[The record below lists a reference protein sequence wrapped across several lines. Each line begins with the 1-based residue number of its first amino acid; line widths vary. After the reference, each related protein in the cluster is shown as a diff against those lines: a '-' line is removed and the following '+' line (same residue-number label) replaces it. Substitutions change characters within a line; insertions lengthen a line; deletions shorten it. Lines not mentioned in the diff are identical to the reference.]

1 MTSPKRSGLCSALVV
16 TLTLM
21 WCSTANAGT
30 YAIHN
35 CNVPDRSPAPSSPWF
50 WEFAANASA
59 ADDCS
64 KGGGFGFYFG
74 GPLVMPRGADAALTL
89 TAPAP
94 ISIRRVRLWM
104 AARLE
109 GTGSALFVGTNAGAA
124 DGQVSNSG
132 VFSPPGGDN
141 LASPFVTPLLPL
153 GTNVFRVLLYC
164 SESSSLDCYP
174 SSRSTLEVLGT
185 ETTLL
190 ESVPPVASITGGTLL
205 SGDSQSGAQTL
216 QYTTQDDQS
225 GVQSVELLIDD
236 GVLLRRDLT
245 PQCPHTDP
253 AACPKKRVEELSI
266 DTSSIANGSHRLRL
280 RATDAAGNAGE
291 SEPTRII
298 NVRNVRDSADPP
310 PSRGG
315 RVSAEFV
322 GTARRTLRID
332 YSRRVK
338 VHGTVTNASGE
349 PVARAAIGLIETVA
363 GHEPTV
369 TRQVAHTGEDGRF
382 VFQLAD
388 RGRSRAVR
396 VQYLL
401 PGSDEPV
408 VSPVLKLKVRAAALL
423 KVSLRG
429 VRVRYQGRL
438 VSGPVPSA
446 GVVVVMQ
453 GRRERGTWQP
463 FAYRKVRRRGTFE
476 GTYRLRVHRPG
487 VKLEFRAV
495 VPRTT
500 GYSYETGTSRTVRRR
515 VR

>member
-1 MTSPKRSGLCSALVV
+1 MTSPTRCGLCIALVLM
-16 TLTLM
+16 LTLI

-35 CNVPDRSPAPSSPWF
+35 CNVPDRGPAPSSPWF

-94 ISIRRVRLWM
+94 ITIRRVRLWM

-109 GTGSALFVGTNAGAA
+109 GTGSALFVGTNAGTAY
-124 DGQVSNSG
+124 GQVTNSG

-174 SSRSTLEVLGT
+174 SSRSTLEVLGA

-190 ESVPPVASITGGTLL
+190 ESVPPLASITGGTLL
-205 SGDSQSGAQTL
+205 SGDIQSGTRTV
-216 QYTTQDDQS
+216 QYTVQDDQS
-225 GVQSVELLIDD
+225 GVQIVEVLLDD
-236 GVLLRRDLT
+236 GVVLRRDLAA
-245 PQCPHTDP
+245 QCPYTDP
-253 AACPKKRVEELSI
+253 AACQKRRVEELPI
-266 DTSSIANGSHRLRL
+266 DTSSFANGSHRLRV
-280 RATDAAGNAGE
+280 RATDAAGNVGE
-291 SEPTRII
+291 SEPTRVI
-298 NVRNVRDSADPP
+298 NVRNVRDSVDAPTD
-310 PSRGG
+310 RG
-315 RVSAEFV
+315 RVTAEFV
-322 GTARRTLRID
+322 GTARRTLRVD
-332 YSRRVK
+332 YTRRVK
-338 VHGTVTNASGE
+338 VRGTITTASGQ
-349 PVARAAIGLIETVA
+349 PVAKAAIGLVETVA
-363 GHEPTV
+363 GHEPSV
-369 TRQVAHTGEDGRF
+369 TRQVAHTGNDGRF

-396 VQYLL
+396 VQYLA

-408 VSPVLKLKVRAAALL
+408 VSPILKLKVRATALL

-429 VRVRYQGRL
+429 VRVRYQGRV
-438 VSGPVPSA
+438 VSGPVPSG
-446 GVVVVMQ
+446 GVLVVMQ

-463 FAYRKVRRRGTFE
+463 FAYRKVRRGGKFN